1 MYTKPWIAMNKF
13 PMRLEDPH
21 RDVMEV
27 YCSPMEMER
36 YNKLFANP
44 TSEPAS
50 APGGNPPGR

>member
-27 YCSPMEMER
+27 YCSPSEMEK

-44 TSEPAS
+44 TS
-50 APGGNPPGR
+50 APEGDTPER